1 MKYQFMREHRREYP
15 VKTRCRVLEVSV
27 SGYYAW
33 CHRGPSERSKVDT
46 TLSTKIEQVYQT
58 HRQVYGSPRIHA
70 VLTTQGIKCGRKRI
84 ARLMRQAGWNAKAR
98 HHRTNTTD
106 SRHGSPVANNVLG
119 RDFTADAP
127 NTKWV
132 ADITGVWTAEGWLYL
147 AAILDVYS
155 RFIVGWAMSASRD
168 ATLVEDALTMAI
180 KRRHPEAGLLHHS
193 DRGSQYTS
201 ADYQEHL
208 VQAGI
213 EVSMSRKGN
222 CYDNAMMESFFGT
235 LKAEC
240 TERHAYPTRSQ
251 ARQSIF
257 EYIETFYNR
266 QRLHSS
272 LGYMSPLAYEQLSS

>member
-1 MKYQFMREHRREYP
+1 MKYSFIAEHRQEYC
-15 VKTRCRVLEVSV
+15 VKTMCRVLEVSV

-33 CHRGPSERSKVDT
+33 CHRCPSTHSQVDED
-46 TLSTKIEQVYQT
+46 LSQQIEQVYRT

-70 VLTTQGIKCGRKRI
+70 VLRTHGVKCGRKRI
-84 ARLMRQAGWNAKAR
+84 ARLMRQAGLSAR
-98 HHRTNTTD
+98 VRRHRTTTTD
-106 SRHGSPVANNVLG
+106 SSHANPVAANVLG
-119 RDFTADAP
+119 QNFEAATP

-147 AAILDVYS
+147 AAILDTYS
-155 RFIVGWAMSASRD
+155 RFVVGWAMSATRD
-168 ATLVEDALTMAI
+168 ATLVADALDMAL
-180 KRRHPEAGLLHHS
+180 KRRHPDGGLLHHS

-201 ADYQEHL
+201 GDYQERL
-208 VQAGI
+208 VGAGI
-213 EVSMSRKGN
+213 VVSMSRKGN

-240 TERHAYPTRSQ
+240 VERHLYQTRRE

-272 LGYMSPLAYEQLSS
+272 LGYVSPLAYEHPLS

>member
-1 MKYQFMREHRREYP
+1 MKYSFIAQHQQKYA
-15 VKTRCRVLEVSV
+15 VKTMCRVLEVSV

-33 CHRGPSERSKVDT
+33 CHRCPSTHSKVDGH
-46 TLSTKIEQVYQT
+46 LSQQIEQVYQT

-70 VLTTQGIKCGRKRI
+70 ALKTHGVKCGRKRI
-84 ARLMRQAGWNAKAR
+84 ARLMRQAGLSAKAR
-98 HHRTNTTD
+98 RHRTTTTD
-106 SRHGSPVANNVLG
+106 SSHAFPVAPNVLG
-119 RDFTADAP
+119 QDFEADAP

-147 AAILDVYS
+147 AAILDIYS
-155 RFIVGWAMSASRD
+155 RFIVGWAMSARRD
-168 ATLVEDALTMAI
+168 ATLVEDALRMAL
-180 KRRHPEAGLLHHS
+180 KRRHPHAGLLHHS

-201 ADYQEHL
+201 ADYQEQL
-208 VQAGI
+208 AQAGI
-213 EVSMSRKGN
+213 AVSMSRKGN

-240 TERHAYPTRSQ
+240 VERQVYQTRRE

-272 LGYMSPLAYEQLSS
+272 LGYVILLAYEHPLS

>member
-1 MKYQFMREHRREYP
+1 MKTM
-15 VKTRCRVLEVSV
+15 CRVLEVSV

-33 CHRGPSERSKVDT
+33 CQRSPSTHSRVDEH
-46 TLSTKIEQVYQT
+46 LSRQIEQVYQT

-70 VLTTQGIKCGRKRI
+70 VLKTQGIKCGRKRI
-84 ARLMRQAGWNAKAR
+84 ARLMRQAGWSAKAR
-98 HHRTNTTD
+98 RHRTTTTD
-106 SRHGSPVANNVLG
+106 SCHGSPVANNVLG
-119 RDFTADAP
+119 QDFRADAP

-155 RFIVGWAMSASRD
+155 RFIVGWAMSATRD
-168 ATLVEDALTMAI
+168 ATLVEDALTMAM
-180 KRRHPEAGLLHHS
+180 KRRHPEVGLLHHS

-201 ADYQEHL
+201 ADYQKHL
-208 VQAGI
+208 AQAGI
-213 EVSMSRKGN
+213 AVSMSRKGN

-240 TERHAYPTRSQ
+240 VERQVYQTRRE

-272 LGYMSPLAYEQLSS
+272 LGYVSPFAYEQPLS